1 MTNGDATSDTE
12 SCLCFGLRV
21 PRSLGAMLVL
31 TVLLVALGVGTA
43 GATDIAG
50 GPTAETSGSTT
61 FDGPTPSLQSAVTQQ
76 CTDSSDGYSN
86 TVVVTFDDEYV
97 ITGSSADAESL
108 PPDPVVSADDEAL
121 VVDLDSGTV
130 VTESCEPAMVDGNEV
145 RVVEND
151 PDLVVTDGVY
161 LNDTLELTDDGT
173 VQTVNGGSTVE
184 ADGDTVEY
192 TEHDTVDFQ
201 PNITETNSPG
211 EGETLSITVEVTN
224 PHYGSDDQELELFL
238 RDGNNEIKETLTDSI
253 SLDGDDSG
261 TVTFD
266 YETEEGDDIIESARV
281 RTEDGTDTADV
292 TVHEA
297 SVDVEITDDWTRFP
311 AAGDELEVPVEITR
325 HGNIPDGEQEYIID
339 FLIDDSHVTTRPV
352 ALSPGEETVETFTYE
367 TSEDDSPSV
376 EATVKSGYNSHTAS
390 VEVLG
395 QATHEEN
402 VEAAFT
408 DQNDPDEGET
418 LELTAEIGY
427 DRWDRIPDE
436 SQEYPVQFYVD
447 DKLIE
452 NRTVELD
459 GDQPVT
465 ETFEYETESGDAPRV
480 DAELV
485 TPGTGATDSPRITG
499 SGFEVTIDEINE
511 PVNASEEL
519 VTTAVIENT
528 GEIEG
533 EQEVR
538 LRIDSG
544 IADPD
549 RTLRQI
555 RDRTNVSLEV
565 GEQTT
570 EQFVYR
576 TAESDVPKVEAAI
589 ISNNDEALANAT
601 VRSKSSHYEPQNL
614 SGDYTND
621 TDRELTLSS
630 EINNTGTESG
640 DQYVEFMLDDELVYV
655 DRVTLG
661 PWESTNVSTTID
673 APEEI
678 GAYDFSVET
687 DNATAA
693 STVGVGVEII
703 DDEPATDPSESDG
716 PDDSDEQDDQ
726 SSPSSDGEQT
736 NESDSTT
743 EPPEEEAG
751 LPWFLILLGV
761 LGVLVSSLT
770 LLVYRNDPEN
780 FPPEPAAVPGILE
793 EEGTKITN
801 QIRATNLSMLVA
813 TVKGFVGLGAGTL
826 VVQNKLPRA
835 ATVRVRCQTA
845 EDTVFMQDLELQPD
859 ERRTLASLPDVDQ
872 FRVGAGVDDITS
884 HEEVFQGDNGD
895 VGVVLRAEGLVIAN
909 LS

>member
-12 SCLCFGLRV
+12 SCLCFGRRV

-31 TVLLVALGVGTA
+31 TVLLVALGAGTA
-43 GATDIAG
+43 GATNIAG

-61 FDGPTPSLQSAVTQQ
+61 LDGPSPSLQPAVTQQ
-76 CTDSSDGYSN
+76 CTDPSDDYSN
-86 TVVVTFDDEYV
+86 TVVVTFDDENV

-121 VVDLDSGTV
+121 VVDLDNGTV
-130 VTESCEPAMVDGNEV
+130 VTESCEPVMVADNEV
-145 RVVEND
+145 RVAEND

-184 ADGDTVEY
+184 ADGNTVEY

-238 RDGNNEIKETLTDSI
+238 RDGNDEIKETLTDSI

-266 YETEEGDDIIESARV
+266 YETEEGDDVIESARV
-281 RTEDGTDTADV
+281 RTEDGSTDTTEI
-292 TVHEA
+292 TVNEA

-352 ALSPGEETVETFTYE
+352 ALSPGEQTVETFTYE

-390 VEVLG
+390 VDVLG

-402 VEAAFT
+402 VEATFI

-436 SQEYPVQFYVD
+436 PQEYPVQFYID
-447 DKLIE
+447 DEHIE

-459 GDQPVT
+459 GDETIT
-465 ETFEYETESGDAPRV
+465 ETFEYETEQGDAPRV
-480 DAELV
+480 AAELI
-485 TPGTGATDSPRITG
+485 TPGSGDTDEPRITG
-499 SGFEVTIDEINE
+499 SGFEVTIEEVND

-519 VTTAVIENT
+519 ITTAVIENT
-528 GEIEG
+528 GEIAG

-544 IADPD
+544 ISDSD

-555 RDRTNVSLEV
+555 RDRENVSLDV
-565 GEQTT
+565 GERTT
-570 EQFVYR
+570 EQFFYR
-576 TAESDVPKVEAAI
+576 PSETDVPMIEVAI
-589 ISNNDEALANAT
+589 LSNNDEALANAT
-601 VRSKSSHYEPQNL
+601 VRSKSTHYEPQNL
-614 SGDYTND
+614 TGDYNND

-630 EINNTGTESG
+630 EINNTGTEPG

-661 PWESTNVSTTID
+661 PWESTTVSTTID
-673 APEEI
+673 APEDI
-678 GAYDFSVET
+678 GAYDFAVET
-687 DNATAA
+687 NDATAA

-703 DDEPATDPSESDG
+703 DDEPV
-716 PDDSDEQDDQ
+716 DDSDGSDDPDEPPSNQ
-726 SSPSSDGEQT
+726 SDSSST

-743 EPPEEEAG
+743 DPPEDEAG
-751 LPWFLILLGV
+751 LPWFLILLGL

-793 EEGTKITN
+793 EEVTKISN

-813 TVKGFVGLGAGTL
+813 TLKGVVGLGAGTL

-859 ERRTLASLPDVDQ
+859 ERRTLASLPDAEQ